1 MQPLRRLA
9 LIALSAAALTA
20 CGAEER
26 DPSSGP
32 EDQASLKRLELRV
45 NQLERQLKELDRP
58 ASTGDSKTPAGPLR
72 SLTLRTGTNDDR
84 LRMYWSDGQTS
95 DLVCSQEGKG
105 IWACG

>member
-1 MQPLRRLA
+1 MQPLRKLA

-32 EDQASLKRLELRV
+32 EGQASLERLELRV

-84 LRMYWSDGQTS
+84 LRMDWADAPTG
-95 DLVCSQEGKG
+95 DLVRSPEGKG